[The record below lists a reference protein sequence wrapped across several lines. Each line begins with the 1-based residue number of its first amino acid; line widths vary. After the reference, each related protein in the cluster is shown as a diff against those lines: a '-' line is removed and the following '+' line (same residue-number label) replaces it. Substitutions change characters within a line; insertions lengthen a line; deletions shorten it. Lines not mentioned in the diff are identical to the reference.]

1 MDNHQSECNFLSTV
15 SIFSSPPLAAR
26 CPLSPLL
33 PAAAALS
40 FCLPLPSPSTLLPLS
55 LASAVLSFPLSRL
68 RCPLLPLSLASAAL
82 SFPSLSPPLSSPSPL
97 SRLCCP
103 LLPLSL
109 ASAVLSFPF
118 LSPPLSSHSPLSRL
132 CCPLLPLSRLRCPLL
147 PLSRLRCRVRRV
159 TTRRPPLSASL
170 CLSLPFP
177 PLYFSLHFLPFL
189 PPPLSFLPPF
199 NDFLHFFVAV
209 LPFSSAVCAF
219 SATNV
224 EFSHPP
230 LRDKLVA
237 SPIPLHFPSLSPRSL
252 HLPLSASLRPPPLKL
267 PPQKKSQKKLPK
279 NLQEQ
284 KKPRTFAPR
293 LTKTSGQEGRKV
305 PRKDG

>member
-1 MDNHQSECNFLSTV
+1 MENHQSECNFLSTV

-40 FCLPLPSPSTLLPLS
+40 FCLPLPSPS
-55 LASAVLSFPLSRL
+55 
-68 RCPLLPLSLASAAL
+68 PLLP
-82 SFPSLSPPLSSPSPL
+82 PSLSPPLSSPSPL
-97 SRLCCP
+97 S
-103 LLPLSL
+103 
-109 ASAVLSFPF
+109 
-118 LSPPLSSHSPLSRL
+118 PPLSCSAGYN
-132 CCPLLPLSRLRCPLL
+132 
-147 PLSRLRCRVRRV
+147 
-159 TTRRPPLSASL
+159 PPPASL
-170 CLSLPFP
+170 CLSLPLSALP

-219 SATNV
+219 PATNV

-237 SPIPLHFPSLSPRSL
+237 SPIPLHFPPYPPARSIC
-252 HLPLSASLRPPPLKL
+252 PYL
-267 PPQKKSQKKLPK
+267 PPSALHP
-279 NLQEQ
+279 L
-284 KKPRTFAPR
+284 
-293 LTKTSGQEGRKV
+293 
-305 PRKDG
+305 

>member
-26 CPLSPLL
+26 CPLSPRL
-33 PAAAALS
+33 PAAAALA
-40 FCLPLPSPSTLLPLS
+40 FCLPLPSPSPLLPLS
-55 LASAVLSFPLSRL
+55 LASAVI
-68 RCPLLPLSLASAAL
+68 

-97 SRLCCP
+97 SRLRCP
-103 LLPLSL
+103 LLPPSL
-109 ASAVLSFPF
+109 ASAVLSFPS
-118 LSPPLSSHSPLSRL
+118 LSPLLSSPSPLSRL
-132 CCPLLPLSRLRCPLL
+132 RCPLLPLSRLRCPLL

-170 CLSLPFP
+170 CPSPL
-177 PLYFSLHFLPFL
+177 LYFSLHFLPFL

-199 NDFLHFFVAV
+199 NYFLHFFVAV

-237 SPIPLHFPSLSPRSL
+237 SPIPLHFPSLSPARSICPY
-252 HLPLSASLRPPPLKL
+252 LPPSALSFTPSSALPPP
-267 PPQKKSQKKLPK
+267 
-279 NLQEQ
+279 
-284 KKPRTFAPR
+284 
-293 LTKTSGQEGRKV
+293 
-305 PRKDG
+305 

>member
-1 MDNHQSECNFLSTV
+1 MYF
-15 SIFSSPPLAAR
+15 FPPLSASAVVFGGLQPAA
-26 CPLSPLL
+26 PLSL
-33 PAAAALS
+33 PPA
-40 FCLPLPSPSTLLPLS
+40 CPPLPSPSR
-55 LASAVLSFPLSRL
+55 SFPLL
-68 RCPLLPLSLASAAL
+68 PAPCPLLPLLC
-82 SFPSLSPPLSSPSPL
+82 PL
-97 SRLCCP
+97 
-103 LLPLSL
+103 LLPLS
-109 ASAVLSFPF
+109 ASAVVFGGLN
-118 LSPPLSSHSPLSRL
+118 PPLPSL
-132 CCPLLPLSRLRCPLL
+132 CLLLALLCPLLSRSLSLPSPSPCPPLPSPS

-170 CLSLPFP
+170 CLSLPSTL
-177 PLYFSLHFLPFL
+177 LYFSLHFLPFL

-252 HLPLSASLRPPPLKL
+252 HLPLSASLRPPPPLKL
-267 PPQKKSQKKLPK
+267 PPQKKISKKNPK
-279 NLQEQ
+279 
-284 KKPRTFAPR
+284 KFAG
-293 LTKTSGQEGRKV
+293 TKKTSYLCTAFDENVWSGRPQGPKEGWV
-305 PRKDG
+305 SG

>member
-1 MDNHQSECNFLSTV
+1 MENHQSECNFLSTV

-40 FCLPLPSPSTLLPLS
+40 FCLLLPPST
-55 LASAVLSFPLSRL
+55 
-68 RCPLLPLSLASAAL
+68 L
-82 SFPSLSPPLSSPSPL
+82 SFPSLSPLLSSPSPL
-97 SRLCCP
+97 SRLRCP

-118 LSPPLSSHSPLSRL
+118 LSPPLSSPS
-132 CCPLLPLSRLRCPLL
+132 

-170 CLSLPFP
+170 CLSLPSP
-177 PLYFSLHFLPFL
+177 LLYFSLHFLPFL

-252 HLPLSASLRPPPLKL
+252 HLPLSASLRPPPPLNSPLK
-267 PPQKKSQKKLPK
+267 KKSQKKIPK

>member
-40 FCLPLPSPSTLLPLS
+40 FCLLLPPSALSFPSPS
-55 LASAVLSFPLSRL
+55 PLSRL
-68 RCPLLPLSLASAAL
+68 RCPLLPLSRLCCPLLPPSLASAVL

-109 ASAVLSFPF
+109 ASAVVFGGLQPAARLS
-118 LSPPLSSHSPLSRL
+118 
-132 CCPLLPLSRLRCPLL
+132 LPLSAL
-147 PLSRLRCRVRRV
+147 
-159 TTRRPPLSASL
+159 
-170 CLSLPFP
+170 P

-189 PPPLSFLPPF
+189 PPPLSFLPSF
-199 NDFLHFFVAV
+199 NYFLHFFVAV

-219 SATNV
+219 PATNV

-267 PPQKKSQKKLPK
+267 PPQKKISKKLPK

>member
-1 MDNHQSECNFLSTV
+1 MENHQSECNFLSTV

-40 FCLPLPSPSTLLPLS
+40 FCLPLPSPS
-55 LASAVLSFPLSRL
+55 PLSRL
-68 RCPLLPLSLASAAL
+68 RCPLLP
-82 SFPSLSPPLSSPSPL
+82 P
-97 SRLCCP
+97 SRLC
-103 LLPLSL
+103 
-109 ASAVLSFPF
+109 
-118 LSPPLSSHSPLSRL
+118 
-132 CCPLLPLSRLRCPLL
+132 
-147 PLSRLRCRVRRV
+147 CRVRRV

-170 CLSLPFP
+170 CPH

-199 NDFLHFFVAV
+199 NYFLHFFVAV

-252 HLPLSASLRPPPLKL
+252 HLPLSASLRPLIHPIPPLNS
-267 PPQKKSQKKLPK
+267 PIKKKISKKLPK

>member
-1 MDNHQSECNFLSTV
+1 MENHQSECNFLSTV

-40 FCLPLPSPSTLLPLS
+40 FCLPLPSPSPLLPLS
-55 LASAVLSFPLSRL
+55 LASAVISFP
-68 RCPLLPLSLASAAL
+68 PLSPL
-82 SFPSLSPPLSSPSPL
+82 LSSPSPL
-97 SRLCCP
+97 SRLCCH
-103 LLPLSL
+103 LLPLYL
-109 ASAVLSFPF
+109 ASVVLSFP
-118 LSPPLSSHSPLSRL
+118 
-132 CCPLLPLSRLRCPLL
+132 PLSRLRCPLL

-170 CLSLPFP
+170 CP

-252 HLPLSASLRPPPLKL
+252 HLPLSASLRPPP
-267 PPQKKSQKKLPK
+267 PP
-279 NLQEQ
+279 
-284 KKPRTFAPR
+284 
-293 LTKTSGQEGRKV
+293 
-305 PRKDG
+305 